1 MFPFLLSNNKFV
13 YQLISFYICSMKKLI
28 LIITFCLLWVI
39 NYAQTFNGI
48 NVGTTY
54 NVTHKVL
61 IKSGFYKTDST
72 NNKVNYIGK
81 VVGEDCKITIVCTPI
96 SNVVW
101 KIIVYANTNYS
112 WYSAKSSYN
121 RYKEILSNKYILSN
135 EYMFFSS
142 PYSEGDGYEL
152 SALYKDKC
160 RFKSFF
166 KDSLDNNISLEL
178 ISFKYEVVNTV
189 IQYENKIAADLNKK
203 EKVEIANKTF

>member
-1 MFPFLLSNNKFV
+1 MNIKNLKTIIKEFYDKYIKPFLKG
-13 YQLISFYICSMKKLI
+13 M
-28 LIITFCLLWVI
+28 LL
-39 NYAQTFNGI
+39 A
-48 NVGTTY
+48 
-54 NVTHKVL
+54 
-61 IKSGFYKTDST
+61 
-72 NNKVNYIGK
+72 
-81 VVGEDCKITIVCTPI
+81 
-96 SNVVW
+96 
-101 KIIVYANTNYS
+101 
-112 WYSAKSSYN
+112 YSAKSSYN